1 MLIFGLIGL
10 VVAIGLVYV
19 GLNGDEDIICF
30 LGILCGGMVGLCSV
44 IQILYVFGLVH

>member
-1 MLIFGLIGL
+1 MLIFGL

-44 IQILYVFGLVH
+44 LSILYVIGLVC